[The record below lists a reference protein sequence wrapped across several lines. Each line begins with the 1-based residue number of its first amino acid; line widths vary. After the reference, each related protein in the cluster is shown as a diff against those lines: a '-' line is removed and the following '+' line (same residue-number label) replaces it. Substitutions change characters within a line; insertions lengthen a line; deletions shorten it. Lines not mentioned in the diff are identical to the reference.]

1 MKRLSHRAFT
11 LIELLVVI
19 AVIGVLAASIGMALR
34 DGDRGPALQAAQ
46 SSLSS
51 LVGAARAQAALDGV
65 NSTVLIWSD
74 DSDVETYLRRACVA
88 QFRDTNADGTAD
100 AWVVQGDLIDLPR
113 GVFFVPGD
121 LGANF
126 PAKWSNATD
135 WSGLTTT
142 KSQVAGNAP
151 STSLTFKREDA
162 TGAWVADPAGPS
174 KAYVTIAFDT
184 YGNLVSKQGANQ
196 VDQLAVGTGE
206 IQPLQG
212 VLFNSADSL
221 RGLKLSIYGMPMVL
235 NEKTAFE

>member
-1 MKRLSHRAFT
+1 MKRFPLRAFT

-19 AVIGVLAASIGMALR
+19 AVIGVLVASIGMALR

-46 SSLSS
+46 SNLSS
-51 LVGAARAQAALDGV
+51 LVGAARAQAALDGI
-65 NSTVLIWSD
+65 NSTVLIWAD
-74 DSDVETYLRRACVA
+74 DTDVETYLRRACVA
-88 QFRDTNADGTAD
+88 QQRDTDGNGSLD
-100 AWVVQGDLIDLPR
+100 AWVIQGDLIDLPR

-135 WSGLTTT
+135 WNGLTKTE
-142 KSQVAGNAP
+142 SQAAGNAP
-151 STSLTFKREDA
+151 TSGLTFKRQDA
-162 TGAWVADPAGPS
+162 TGAWVLDPSGPS
-174 KAYVTIAFDT
+174 NAYVTIAFDS
-184 YGNLVSKQGANQ
+184 YGNLVSKLGASQ
-196 VDQLAVGTGE
+196 VDLLAIATGE